1 MKMVSNIALIVA
13 AISLIGA
20 IISRLT
26 MTPITYAVGGEIGG
40 DSMLQFTNTCLLI
53 SIAVSMVQLVKK

>member
-1 MKMVSNIALIVA
+1 MKVVANVALVAA
-13 AISLIGA
+13 AISLIGS

-26 MTPITYAVGGEIGG
+26 MAPITYAVGGQLGA

-53 SIAVSMVQLVKK
+53 SIAINMVELAKK